1 MAGAHEAGDPK
12 ARAQAALAAG
22 CDMLLVCNDRAA
34 ALEVMLAC
42 QGIETKRPAKLRY
55 SRARPDLDAL
65 SALGRWRRA
74 HAKLEALANQSKPS
88 AI

>member
-1 MAGAHEAGDPK
+1 MAGAHEAGGPK
-12 ARAQAALAAG
+12 QRAQAALAAG

-34 ALEVMLAC
+34 ALEVVEAC
-42 QGIETKRPAKLRY
+42 QGVETKRPAKLRY

-74 HAKLEALANQSKPS
+74 HAKLEALADKPKPN
-88 AI
+88 AV